1 MINKSVRFR
10 GILVRTVWP
19 KFTVS
24 KFNFC
29 RFCLENFVKKIPLTN
44 KITKKDIYIERPDK
58 TKLRCCLYY
67 KKDKETLDKNMLSNF
82 PKISS
87 LKISPFI

>member
-1 MINKSVRFR
+1 MKITNKMINKSVRFR

-29 RFCLENFVKKIPLTN
+29 RFCLENFVKN
-44 KITKKDIYIERPDK
+44 
-58 TKLRCCLYY
+58 
-67 KKDKETLDKNMLSNF
+67 N
-82 PKISS
+82 
-87 LKISPFI
+87 